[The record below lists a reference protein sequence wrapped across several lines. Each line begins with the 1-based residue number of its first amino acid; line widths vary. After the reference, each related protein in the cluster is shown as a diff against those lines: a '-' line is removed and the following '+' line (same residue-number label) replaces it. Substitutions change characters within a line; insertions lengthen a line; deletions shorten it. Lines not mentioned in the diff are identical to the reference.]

1 MNKAATTCF
10 LTALCW
16 LGASLTVQAQVKNIV
31 VWNQLV
37 SHPNQMVPQL
47 LQRALEVTA
56 QQYGDVN
63 LIPSEAMEQGRLIRH
78 MSSKPLIQVAVFGP
92 TQQRE
97 RDAIA
102 VRFPVTATLL
112 SHRVCLI
119 KAGRQAQFNGISG
132 LHSLLESG
140 ITIGQHQDWP
150 DTAILEANGIN
161 VWKSN
166 KYSLLFDQLNV
177 GRFDCFAR
185 GANEVVQEQV
195 AHSFKNIVTEQS
207 FVVYYPFPL
216 FFFVNKAHPE
226 LAKRIELGLHELQSS
241 GEFKRLFNTHFARTL
256 NELNLAERNYLELKN
271 PFLTPETEAAMQK
284 YRDVFQPLIF
294 ANNHLQ

>member
-1 MNKAATTCF
+1 MNKALKTVCCLIFVWMTNA
-10 LTALCW
+10 
-16 LGASLTVQAQVKNIV
+16 VQAQEQVSNIV
-31 VWNQLV
+31 VWNQLL

-47 LQRALEVTA
+47 LQRALAVTSE
-56 QQYGDVN
+56 QYGEAKLV
-63 LIPSEAMEQGRLIRH
+63 PSEAMEQGRVIRH

-119 KAGRQAQFNGISG
+119 KEGRQAQFHGISG

-150 DTAILEANGIN
+150 DTKILEANGIQ

-185 GANEVVQEQV
+185 GANEVVQEQL
-195 AHSFKNIVTEQS
+195 AHSFKKIVTEQS

-216 FFFVNKAHPE
+216 FFFVNRAHPE
-226 LAKRIELGLHELQSS
+226 LARRIEQGLQKLHQT
-241 GEFKRLFNTHFARTL
+241 GEFDRLFNTHFAQSL
-256 NELNLAERNYLELKN
+256 SQLNLAERNYLELKN
-271 PFLTPETEAAMQK
+271 PFLTPETEAAMRK

-294 ANNHLQ
+294 AHNNLQ